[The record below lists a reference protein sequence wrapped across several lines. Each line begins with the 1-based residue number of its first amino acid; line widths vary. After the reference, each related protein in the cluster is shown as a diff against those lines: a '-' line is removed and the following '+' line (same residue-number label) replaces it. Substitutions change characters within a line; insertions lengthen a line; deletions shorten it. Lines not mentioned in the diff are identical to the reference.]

1 MAITHANQPVRTLV
15 PIRMDRLPWAHF
27 HWMVVLGL
35 GVSWILDGL
44 EIQLVSASGFK
55 DSLGMSSEDIGFT
68 ATIYLI
74 GQVCGALFFGRLTD
88 RWGRKK
94 LFIITLDIYLVGS
107 GIAGLAWAPWFLLSG
122 VLSQVWGSAVNILR
136 SIRRSTNS
144 FPPNIVVGSISP

>member
-55 DSLGMSSEDIGFT
+55 DSLGMSSADFGFT

-74 GQVCGALFFGRLTD
+74 GQVCGALFLAVSLTD
-88 RWGRKK
+88 GAERSSSSLPLTSIWSALELQVWLGRRGS
-94 LFIITLDIYLVGS
+94 FI
-107 GIAGLAWAPWFLLSG
+107 SG
-122 VLSQVWGSAVNILR
+122 VLWQVWGSAVNILR

>member
-1 MAITHANQPVRTLV
+1 MAITHSNQPVRTLV
-15 PIRMDRLPWAHF
+15 PVRMDRLPWAHF

-55 DSLGMSSEDIGFT
+55 ESLGMSSADIGFT

-88 RWGRKK
+88 RWGRKN
-94 LFIITLDIYLVGS
+94 LFIVTLGIYLVGLELQ
-107 GIAGLAWAPWFLLSG
+107 GWLGRRGFFISG
-122 VLSQVWGSAVNILR
+122 VSWQAWGSAVNILR
-136 SIRRSTNS
+136 STRPSTNS
-144 FPPNIVVGSISP
+144 FPPNIVVGSISL

>member
-1 MAITHANQPVRTLV
+1 MATPHSNQTVRTLV

-94 LFIITLDIYLVGS
+94 LFIITLGIYLVGS
-107 GIAGLAWAPWFLLSG
+107 GIAGLAWAPWFLYIWRFVAG
-122 VLSQVWGSAVNILR
+122 MGI
-136 SIRRSTNS
+136 
-144 FPPNIVVGSISP
+144 GGE